1 MVSQVVN
8 MGLVGYPPS
17 EKTVEL
23 QEMLGNLERP
33 SEKEVEPQRKK
44 GEHIVITRSGY
55 R

>member
-1 MVSQVVN
+1 

-17 EKTVEL
+17 EKTVELL

-44 GEHIVITRSGY
+44 GEPIVITGSGY